1 MFFKLYFN
9 TCYDILKLLK
19 HNLLYISVKG
29 DLYYMN
35 KTDNFNLNLSLSVK
49 VVILILLIIC
59 ILNGSKI
66 SDFIYSLNTEGFSE
80 FEGMRTYISV
90 QIILSILS
98 ILDTLLIAVDYY
110 KVSKTS

>member
-1 MFFKLYFN
+1 MNDNFRL
-9 TCYDILKLLK
+9 IAG
-19 HNLLYISVKG
+19 ISVK
-29 DLYYMN
+29 
-35 KTDNFNLNLSLSVK
+35 TI
-49 VVILILLIIC
+49 ILILLIIC

-98 ILDTLLIAVDYY
+98 ILDALLIAVDYY
-110 KVSKTS
+110 KISKTS

>member
-1 MFFKLYFN
+1 MNDNFRLI
-9 TCYDILKLLK
+9 TG
-19 HNLLYISVKG
+19 ISVKAI
-29 DLYYMN
+29 
-35 KTDNFNLNLSLSVK
+35 
-49 VVILILLIIC
+49 ILILLVIC

-98 ILDTLLIAVDYY
+98 ILDALLIAVDYY
-110 KVSKTS
+110 KISKTS

>member
-1 MFFKLYFN
+1 MNDNFRL
-9 TCYDILKLLK
+9 IAG
-19 HNLLYISVKG
+19 ISVK
-29 DLYYMN
+29 
-35 KTDNFNLNLSLSVK
+35 TI
-49 VVILILLIIC
+49 ILILLIIC

-98 ILDTLLIAVDYY
+98 ILDALLIALDYY
-110 KVSKTS
+110 KISKTS

>member
-1 MFFKLYFN
+1 MNDNFRLI
-9 TCYDILKLLK
+9 TG
-19 HNLLYISVKG
+19 ISVKAI
-29 DLYYMN
+29 
-35 KTDNFNLNLSLSVK
+35 
-49 VVILILLIIC
+49 ILILLVIC

-80 FEGMRTYISV
+80 FEGMRAYISV

-98 ILDTLLIAVDYY
+98 ILDALLIAVDYY

>member
-1 MFFKLYFN
+1 MFFKLYFD
-9 TCYDILKLLK
+9 TCCDILKSVR
-19 HNLLYISVKG
+19 HNLFYIIVKG

-66 SDFIYSLNTEGFSE
+66 SDFIYSLNAEGFSE

-98 ILDTLLIAVDYY
+98 ILGALLIAMDYY
-110 KVSKTS
+110 NISKTS

>member
-9 TCYDILKLLK
+9 TCYDIVKLLK
-19 HNLLYISVKG
+19 HNLFYIIVKG

-35 KTDNFNLNLSLSVK
+35 KTDNFNFNLSLSVK

-66 SDFIYSLNTEGFSE
+66 SDFIYYLNTEGFSE
-80 FEGMRTYISV
+80 FEGMRTYISI

-98 ILDTLLIAVDYY
+98 ILDALLIAVDYY
-110 KVSKTS
+110 KISKTS

>member
-1 MFFKLYFN
+1 MFFKLYFD
-9 TCYDILKLLK
+9 TCYDILKSVMRKLFF
-19 HNLLYISVKG
+19 IIVKG

-49 VVILILLIIC
+49 VVILILLVIC

-98 ILDTLLIAVDYY
+98 ILDALLIAVDYY
-110 KVSKTS
+110 KISKTS

>member
-1 MFFKLYFN
+1 MNDNFRLI
-9 TCYDILKLLK
+9 TGT
-19 HNLLYISVKG
+19 SVK
-29 DLYYMN
+29 
-35 KTDNFNLNLSLSVK
+35 TI
-49 VVILILLIIC
+49 ILILLVIC

-98 ILDTLLIAVDYY
+98 ILDALLIAVDYY
-110 KVSKTS
+110 KISETS

>member
-9 TCYDILKLLK
+9 TCYDILNSVRRKLF
-19 HNLLYISVKG
+19 YIIVKG

-66 SDFIYSLNTEGFSE
+66 SDFIYSLNAEGFSE

-90 QIILSILS
+90 
-98 ILDTLLIAVDYY
+98 
-110 KVSKTS
+110 

>member
-1 MFFKLYFN
+1 MEKF
-9 TCYDILKLLK
+9 LLI
-19 HNLLYISVKG
+19 NNIMNDNFRLITGTSVK
-29 DLYYMN
+29 
-35 KTDNFNLNLSLSVK
+35 TI
-49 VVILILLIIC
+49 ILILLVIC

-98 ILDTLLIAVDYY
+98 ILDALLIAVDYY
-110 KVSKTS
+110 KISETS